1 MADAD
6 SRGNG
11 ARAEP
16 GRSRGAGGS
25 ALPLLRQLMVL
36 MVQVCVLLTTAQ
48 AMVRTREGKVP
59 ARGQS
64 VELSLLLQP
73 TAQ

>member
-25 ALPLLRQLMVL
+25 ALPLLRQL